1 MYLLGLNLS
10 KQGEGLF
17 TEFAG
22 DHDNVAVGMYFNK
35 SSHAVRVKCTCNVSL
50 LLLVVVVAVVV
61 VLVVV
66 VVVLVVVVIEVV
78 ATYQS
83 LAEIDLKTKYNRQN
97 K

>member
-1 MYLLGLNLS
+1 MYLLGLNFS

-17 TEFAG
+17 TEFTG

-35 SSHAVRVKCTCNVSL
+35 SSHAVKVKCTCNISL
-50 LLLVVVVAVVV
+50 LLLVVVAVEVVVVVVV

-66 VVVLVVVVIEVV
+66 VVVTEVV

-83 LAEIDLKTKYNRQN
+83 LAEIDLKTESNRQN

>member
-1 MYLLGLNLS
+1 MYLLGLNFS

-17 TEFAG
+17 TEFTG

-35 SSHAVRVKCTCNVSL
+35 SSHAVKVKCTCNVSL
-50 LLLVVVVAVVV
+50 LLLLVVVAIVVV
-61 VLVVV
+61 VVV

-83 LAEIDLKTKYNRQN
+83 LAEIDLKTKFNRQN